1 MATGTVCLTAC
12 SDLLKEA
19 EASQLV
25 AAKPEVVAPVVAAQS
40 EAKRMPDTPPHL
52 VKCIQRDVKKGETA
66 NDKVVALK
74 QAAEE
79 RKACALAI
87 LAWYKSVQAEQK
99 KVAAAIK
106 ASGSTSK

>member
-1 MATGTVCLTAC
+1 M
-12 SDLLKEA
+12 
-19 EASQLV
+19 
-25 AAKPEVVAPVVAAQS
+25 PIVVAKS
-40 EAKRMPDTPPHL
+40 EAKKSPDIPPHL
-52 VKCIQRDVKKGETA
+52 VKCINRDVKKGETA

-79 RKACALAI
+79 RKVCAQAI

-106 ASGSTSK
+106 ASGSAAK